1 MDNARIDI
9 AGNAARQ
16 IDSGAER
23 SAALAAARKRAQAAQ
38 LASAQASR
46 ESQSEQFAISS
57 AALARAVGAN
67 TRISIERTA
76 SADIFVYRAIDNDTG
91 EVVREWPP
99 QQFAEFVRD
108 LQPAATDQRFDIE
121 TGAIINQEA

>member
-1 MDNARIDI
+1 MTSGPIDS
-9 AGNAARQ
+9 AGAAARQ

-38 LASAQASR
+38 LAEAQVAR

-57 AALARAVGAN
+57 EAIARAIGAN

-76 SADIFVYRAIDNDTG
+76 ASDIFVYRAIDTNTG

-99 QQFAEFVRD
+99 QQFAEFIRD
-108 LQPAATDQRFDIE
+108 LQPAVTDARFDAE
-121 TGAIINQEA
+121 AGAILDQSA